1 YRSYLRI
8 NMKGVIK
15 LSLLALSISFSFVG
29 YAESKSVE
37 VLSAVVKDQKI
48 PGAQVVIQR
57 NGEQSISS
65 LSDDSGNAQIGNN
78 ASDTNDSLI
87 IIKKSGYSTLVAKC
101 PCSGMSYALSPTM
114 KGLDSMRVVLGWGS
128 SPTDLDSHMVYPGN
142 HIFFNHKLGDN
153 GNLDVDDTD
162 SFGPETITLTRREN
176 GKPYIYAVHDFSDK
190 HEPETNNLSRSDAK
204 VFVYIGDS
212 LVRTYYVPKDQS
224 GNLWTVFKINENGAI
239 EDINSIKGVSVY
251 GGDIDNVLS
260 TLLKSNATLPHQ
272 NWDAEQI
279 NISNMLNLKGEE
291 SYRREQYEEA
301 ISLFTNSINNYSE
314 NGKAYG
320 NLGLVYQKV
329 GRTAEAIWAN
339 RKAIVLASGKNA
351 STIRAGANYNIGKI
365 YEGEGQY
372 NEALNY
378 YKAAKNEKQN
388 PVYDNAILRV
398 SSKVN

>member
-1 YRSYLRI
+1 
-8 NMKGVIK
+8 MKGVIK

-48 PGAQVVIQR
+48 PGAQVVMQR

>member
-1 YRSYLRI
+1 
-8 NMKGVIK
+8 MKGVIK

-87 IIKKSGYSTLVAKC
+87 IIKKRGYSTLVAKC

-260 TLLKSNATLPHQ
+260 PLLKSNATLPHQ

-398 SSKVN
+398 SSKIN

>member
-1 YRSYLRI
+1 
-8 NMKGVIK
+8 MKGVIK

-48 PGAQVVIQR
+48 PEAQVVIQR

-260 TLLKSNATLPHQ
+260 PLLKSNATLPHQ

-398 SSKVN
+398 SSKIN

>member
-1 YRSYLRI
+1 
-8 NMKGVIK
+8 MKGVIK

-378 YKAAKNEKQN
+378 YKTAKNEKQN

>member
-1 YRSYLRI
+1 
-8 NMKGVIK
+8 MKGVIK

-351 STIRAGANYNIGKI
+351 STIRVGANYNIGKI

>member
-1 YRSYLRI
+1 
-8 NMKGVIK
+8 MKGVIK

-128 SPTDLDSHMVYPGN
+128 SPIDLDSHMVYPGN

-260 TLLKSNATLPHQ
+260 PLLKSNATLPHQ

-398 SSKVN
+398 SSKIN

>member
-1 YRSYLRI
+1 
-8 NMKGVIK
+8 MKDVIK
-15 LSLLALSISFSFVG
+15 LNLLALSISFSFVG

-78 ASDTNDSLI
+78 AADTNDSLI

-128 SPTDLDSHMVYPGN
+128 SPSDLDSHMVYPGN
-142 HIFFNHKLGDN
+142 HIFFDHKLGDN

-162 SFGPETITLTRREN
+162 SYGPETISLTRREN
-176 GKPYIYAVHDFSDK
+176 GKPYVYAVHDYSDK
-190 HEPETNNLSRSDAK
+190 SDPDTRNLSNSEAK
-204 VFVYIGDS
+204 VFVYVGES

-224 GNLWTVFKINENGAI
+224 GNLWTVFKVNENGAI
-239 EDINSIKGVSVY
+239 EDVNIIKGISV
-251 GGDIDNVLS
+251 GAGDIDNVL
-260 TLLKSNATLPHQ
+260 TPLLNSNATLPHQ
-272 NWDAEQI
+272 NWGIEQVD
-279 NISNMLNLKGEE
+279 ISNSLNLKGEE
-291 SYRREQYEEA
+291 SYSRKQYEEA
-301 ISLFTNSINNYSE
+301 ISYFTESVNNYSE

-339 RKAIVLASGKNA
+339 RKAITLASGKNA
-351 STIRAGANYNIGKI
+351 ATIRAGANYNIGKI
-365 YEGEGQY
+365 YEGEEQY
-372 NEALNY
+372 NDALY
-378 YKAAKNEKQN
+378 YYNAAKKEKQN

-398 SSKVN
+398 SSKIN

>member
-1 YRSYLRI
+1 
-8 NMKGVIK
+8 MKGVIK

-114 KGLDSMRVVLGWGS
+114 KGLDSMCVVLGWGS

-260 TLLKSNATLPHQ
+260 PLLKSNATLPHQ

-398 SSKVN
+398 SSKIN

>member
-1 YRSYLRI
+1 
-8 NMKGVIK
+8 MKGVIK

-78 ASDTNDSLI
+78 AADTNDSLI

-128 SPTDLDSHMVYPGN
+128 SPADLDSHMVYPGN

-176 GKPYIYAVHDFSDK
+176 GKPYVYAVHDYSDK
-190 HEPETNNLSRSDAK
+190 SDPDTRNLSNSEAK
-204 VFVYIGDS
+204 VFVYVGES

-224 GNLWTVFKINENGAI
+224 GNLWTVFKVNENGAI
-239 EDINSIKGVSVY
+239 EDVNNIKGVSV
-251 GGDIDNVLS
+251 GVGDIDNVL
-260 TLLKSNATLPHQ
+260 TPLLNSNTTLPHQ
-272 NWDAEQI
+272 NWGAEQI
-279 NISNMLNLKGEE
+279 DISNALNLKGEE
-291 SYRREQYEEA
+291 SYRRKQYEEA
-301 ISLFTNSINNYSE
+301 ISFFTESVNNYSE

-339 RKAIVLASGKNA
+339 RKAIALASGKNA

-378 YKAAKNEKQN
+378 YKAAKIEKQN
-388 PVYDNAILRV
+388 PVYDNAIMRI
-398 SSKVN
+398 SSKIN

>member
-1 YRSYLRI
+1 
-8 NMKGVIK
+8 KGVIK

>member
-1 YRSYLRI
+1 
-8 NMKGVIK
+8 MKGVIK

-204 VFVYIGDS
+204 VFIYIGDS

-260 TLLKSNATLPHQ
+260 PLLKSNATLPHQ

-398 SSKVN
+398 SSKIN

>member
-1 YRSYLRI
+1 
-8 NMKGVIK
+8 M
-15 LSLLALSISFSFVG
+15 
-29 YAESKSVE
+29 
-37 VLSAVVKDQKI
+37 
-48 PGAQVVIQR
+48 
-57 NGEQSISS
+57 
-65 LSDDSGNAQIGNN
+65 
-78 ASDTNDSLI
+78 
-87 IIKKSGYSTLVAKC
+87 
-101 PCSGMSYALSPTM
+101 
-114 KGLDSMRVVLGWGS
+114 
-128 SPTDLDSHMVYPGN
+128 
-142 HIFFNHKLGDN
+142 
-153 GNLDVDDTD
+153 
-162 SFGPETITLTRREN
+162 
-176 GKPYIYAVHDFSDK
+176 
-190 HEPETNNLSRSDAK
+190 
-204 VFVYIGDS
+204 
-212 LVRTYYVPKDQS
+212 
-224 GNLWTVFKINENGAI
+224 
-239 EDINSIKGVSVY
+239 
-251 GGDIDNVLS
+251 
-260 TLLKSNATLPHQ
+260 KSNATLPHQ

>member
-1 YRSYLRI
+1 
-8 NMKGVIK
+8 MKGVIK

-260 TLLKSNATLPHQ
+260 PLLKSNATLPHQ

-351 STIRAGANYNIGKI
+351 STIRAGANYNIGRI

-398 SSKVN
+398 SSKIN

>member
-1 YRSYLRI
+1 
-8 NMKGVIK
+8 MKGVIK

-162 SFGPETITLTRREN
+162 SFGPETITLTRREK

-260 TLLKSNATLPHQ
+260 PLLKSNATLPHQ

-398 SSKVN
+398 SSKIN